1 MELVCSLLVIHL
13 LVLKLDGVLLEAATR
28 LFDIWQDR
36 LSARIEWCSRRLN
49 QNWGKLPLEKWL
61 HDTALLLV
69 QSLDMASRL
78 ESHMSNLV
86 AGTASIQMLLVNDI
100 VVSGSAIQ
108 LLHLTSLGNQRSLL
122 LEGGNGTSERSS
134 LSGGGQLLSSVHLII
149 GHGHG
154 HGQGR
159 RDRVHVWES
168 HT

>member
-1 MELVCSLLVIHL
+1 
-13 LVLKLDGVLLEAATR
+13 
-28 LFDIWQDR
+28 
-36 LSARIEWCSRRLN
+36 
-49 QNWGKLPLEKWL
+49 
-61 HDTALLLV
+61 
-69 QSLDMASRL
+69 
-78 ESHMSNLV
+78 MSNLV

-154 HGQGR
+154 HVQGR